1 MDNSVKTTWV
11 VVAQKAGA
19 RFMEH
24 KSGYGRHLVMV
35 RELEHPDGRKRNH
48 EIDSDR
54 PGQASSGG
62 SGSPAGR
69 GTMRRSMNHEE
80 TAHEHQVKQFANT
93 IATELSKL
101 RASGAFDQLLLVAEP
116 GFLGLLRDALDKPT
130 SAVVI
135 DSVPKNLSIE
145 RPNEVAEHLG
155 TALPL

>member
-11 VVAQKAGA
+11 VVAQQAGA

-24 KSGYGRHLVMV
+24 KSGYGRHLVLV
-35 RELEHPDGRKRNH
+35 RELENPDGRKRNH

-54 PGQASSGG
+54 PGEASSG
-62 SGSPAGR
+62 GR
-69 GTMRRSMNHEE
+69 GTMRRSMQHEE
-80 TAHEHQVKQFANT
+80 TAHEHVVKQFAHT
-93 IATELSKL
+93 LASELSKA
-101 RASGAFDQLLLVAEP
+101 RASGAFHQLVLVAEP
-116 GFLGLLRDALDKPT
+116 GFLGVLRDALDKAT
-130 SAVVI
+130 TAVVV